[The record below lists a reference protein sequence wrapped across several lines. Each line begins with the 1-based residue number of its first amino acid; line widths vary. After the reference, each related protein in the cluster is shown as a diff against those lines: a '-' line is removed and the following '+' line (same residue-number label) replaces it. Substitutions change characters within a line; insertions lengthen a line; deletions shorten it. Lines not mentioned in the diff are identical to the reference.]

1 MLPMENLPFHDG
13 NIYNLI
19 ENRHYEV
26 RRDVDHTLQMHSSFI
41 RRLSQETELEGHQG
55 CVNSVAWNS
64 KGSLLISGSDD
75 TQMNIWSYN
84 SRKLLYSIDTG
95 HSANIFCTRFV
106 PETSDELVVSGAGD
120 AEVRL
125 FNLSRLSG
133 RTPDDNAIA
142 PLALYQCHT
151 RRVKK
156 LAVESGN
163 PNVVWSA
170 SEDGTLR
177 QHDFREGNS
186 CPPAGSSHQECRNI
200 LVSANTV
207 ATCHCEYVASGSDDG
222 RWYIWEK
229 KTGRLVKILHG
240 DEAVVNCVQGH
251 PYNSVVATSGIDN
264 TIKIWS
270 PNASVPSVV
279 AGGAAGPETADMLD
293 IMENNQRKLCRKRE
307 AILPFELLERFRLR
321 EFTEGTFHPF
331 ECAQS

>member
-1 MLPMENLPFHDG
+1 MENLPFHDG

-200 LVSANTV
+200 LVSML
-207 ATCHCEYVASGSDDG
+207 
-222 RWYIWEK
+222 
-229 KTGRLVKILHG
+229 LVEVMMV
-240 DEAVVNCVQGH
+240 DVVNCVQGH